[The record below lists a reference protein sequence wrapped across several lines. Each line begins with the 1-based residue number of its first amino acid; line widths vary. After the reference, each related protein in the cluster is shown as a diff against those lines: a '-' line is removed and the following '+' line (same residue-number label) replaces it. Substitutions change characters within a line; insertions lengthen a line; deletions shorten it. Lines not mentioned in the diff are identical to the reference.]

1 MLYFFEANP
10 NTQNKTT
17 LCHMSI
23 LTYCNFH
30 LMVYTKKY
38 AKAKKQ
44 PQNLNKETEQ
54 TMQKNILIIEDDSTL
69 ANGLCRAL
77 AGDEINAES
86 CRLISEA
93 RHKLSSREYAL
104 VVLDINL
111 PDGNGFDFLSEIK
124 QKYDTPVIILTANDM
139 ETDIVAGLEAG
150 ADDYITKP
158 FSLAVLR
165 ARVNTQLRKDR
176 YSHTKIKIDGYSFDF
191 ENMEYF
197 FEGAQIELSKTEQKL
212 LRYLVEN
219 RGNTLSR
226 EFLIDHIWTDGAEYV
241 DENALSVSIKRLRDK
256 LSAQDYIK
264 TVYGVGYSWKI

>member
-1 MLYFFEANP
+1 
-10 NTQNKTT
+10 
-17 LCHMSI
+17 
-23 LTYCNFH
+23 
-30 LMVYTKKY
+30 MVYTKKY

-44 PQNLNKETEQ
+44 PQKLNTETEQ

-69 ANGLCRAL
+69 ASGLCRAL
-77 AGDEINAES
+77 ASDEINAES
-86 CRLISEA
+86 CRFIIEA
-93 RHKLSSREYAL
+93 RQKLSNREYAL

-124 QKYDTPVIILTANDM
+124 QKYDTPIIILTANDM

-165 ARVNTQLRKDR
+165 ARVNTQLRKDKPSR
-176 YSHTKIKIDGYSFDF
+176 TKIEIDGYSFDF
-191 ENMEYF
+191 VNMEYLCK
-197 FEGAQIELSKTEQKL
+197 GAQIELSKTEQKL